1 MLKYFFSI
9 LILVV
14 VLVVTVAGFRGQ
26 KFDKP
31 PIELFPDMDHQ
42 PKVKAQ
48 VPSEFFADGRGNRQP
63 IAGTVPLGYAMP
75 LHKPVDGSTG
85 ESPSPYK
92 QIKFSNGVSYF
103 DTGRFDNQWGT
114 GIPMKEVT
122 PELISRG
129 QERYNISC
137 AVCHGATGAGN
148 GIAGKYGLVAIAN
161 LHQQRIRDM
170 ADGEIFNTITHG
182 KNTMMGYGDRIQV
195 QDRWAI
201 VAYIRALQLSQ
212 GGASINDVPPA
223 ERAQLEAQKQ

>member
-9 LILVV
+9 FALVV

-26 KFDKP
+26 KFQKP
-31 PIELFPDMDHQ
+31 PIEIFPDMDHQ

-48 VPSEFFADGRGNRQP
+48 SPSEFFADGRGNRQP

-75 LHKPVDGSTG
+75 QHKDVNGSIG
-85 ESPSPYK
+85 ESASPYN
-92 QIKFSNGVSYF
+92 QVKFSSGVSYL

-114 GIPMKEVT
+114 GIPVNEVT
-122 PELISRG
+122 PEFIARG
-129 QERYNISC
+129 QDRYAISC
-137 AVCHGATGAGN
+137 QVCHGATGAGN

-161 LHQQRIRDM
+161 LHQPRILDM

-212 GGASINDVPPA
+212 GGAAINDVPPA